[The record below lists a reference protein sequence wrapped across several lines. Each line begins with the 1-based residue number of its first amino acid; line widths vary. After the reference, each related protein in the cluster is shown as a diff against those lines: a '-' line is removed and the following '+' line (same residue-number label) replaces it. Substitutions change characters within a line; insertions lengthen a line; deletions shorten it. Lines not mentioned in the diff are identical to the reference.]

1 MQCHNKFLSLPTSQ
15 FLDIISLP
23 PHIFIGI
30 LMSPLIDIGLSLI
43 SRYLFITRFG
53 RETLD
58 PFLSVLAQ
66 LCLHFTTTNFLSKSC
81 SWHRTPHIQPSNS
94 RIHLNSF
101 PLQPFIIRIL
111 MWSWS
116 FFKTSALAEVSS
128 LSSLPSFSKLSSNCH
143 LPPNCHAS

>member
-1 MQCHNKFLSLPTSQ
+1 MLCQNKFLSLPISQ

-23 PHIFIGI
+23 SDIFIGN
-30 LMSPLIDIGLSLI
+30 LVSSLIDILYLDVGLSLI
-43 SRYLFITRFG
+43 SRYLFITRFW

-94 RIHLNSF
+94 RIHLFQITPQLISPQTFYYSHFNV
-101 PLQPFIIRIL
+101 IL
-111 MWSWS
+111 IFLLHWQ
-116 FFKTSALAEVSS
+116 
-128 LSSLPSFSKLSSNCH
+128 
-143 LPPNCHAS
+143 

>member
-15 FLDIISLP
+15 FLDIISLS
-23 PHIFIGI
+23 PHIFIVI

-94 RIHLNSF
+94 RIHLFQITPQLISPPTFYYSHFNVILIF
-101 PLQPFIIRIL
+101 LQNICTGRGIF
-111 MWSWS
+111 
-116 FFKTSALAEVSS
+116 VV
-128 LSSLPSFSKLSSNCH
+128 FSPIFLQIVI
-143 LPPNCHAS
+143 